1 MNTTTKP
8 KRSGNYKPGPGRPA
22 GRKNNRTLE
31 LEAALREAT
40 AALPE
45 QFEGDAHAF
54 LASVYKSTAFPIEVR
69 IQAARAA
76 LRVEKPALSSTQ
88 GRLEISVGMADR
100 LKAARARVIGGG
112 VVPVALPNAMP
123 DAVDVEGIGSDDAPV
138 IDGVAVVVDAGKDAP

>member
-1 MNTTTKP
+1 MNTTAKP

-54 LASVYKSTAFPIEVR
+54 LASVYKNPAFPIETR
-69 IQAARAA
+69 ILAAGKA
-76 LRVEKPALSSTQ
+76 LRVEKPALTSTQ
-88 GRLEISVGMADR
+88 GKLEVSVGMAER

-112 VVPVALPNAMP
+112 GTPVGLPPM
-123 DAVDVEGIGSDDAPV
+123 DDASVV
-138 IDGVAVVVDAGKDAP
+138 IIDD

>member
-54 LASVYKSTAFPIEVR
+54 LASVYKNPAFPIEVR
-69 IQAARAA
+69 IAAAGKA

-88 GRLEISVGMADR
+88 GRLEVTLGMADR
-100 LKAARARVIGGG
+100 LKAARERVINAG

-123 DAVDVEGIGSDDAPV
+123 DTIDVEGIASDDATV
-138 IDGVAVVVDAGKDAP
+138 IDGVAVFVDGGKGAP